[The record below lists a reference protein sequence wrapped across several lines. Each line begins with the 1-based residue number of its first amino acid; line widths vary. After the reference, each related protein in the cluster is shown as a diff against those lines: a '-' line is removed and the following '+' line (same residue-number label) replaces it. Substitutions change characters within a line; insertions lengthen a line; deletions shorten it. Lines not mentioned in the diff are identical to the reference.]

1 MPVEHHSTVLAHA
14 FGLPQPLNQPFGR
27 ALPMSTVGEA
37 LIALLEAH
45 GVDTVFGIPGVHT
58 VELYRGLARSGIRHV
73 TPRHEQG
80 AGFMADGYARASGR
94 PGVAFVITG
103 PGLTNTITAM
113 GQARADSVPML
124 VISGVNATDTLGK
137 GLGFLH
143 EMPDQR
149 GMMEKVALF
158 SERIGEAS
166 ELPASLAR
174 AFSLFASERPGPVHI
189 EIPIDV
195 MVKPGDGLMAL
206 LSNVAPPAPDQ
217 GDIARVAKLLGAAQR
232 PLILAGGGAKAAE
245 APLKRLAE
253 RLGAP
258 VVQTA
263 NARGLMYRHPLGVPA
278 SPSLKAVRALIAEA
292 DLVIAAGTE
301 FGPTDYDMYGDGSF
315 ALPANLVRIDI
326 GADQLARRPT
336 TVAIQADCGVALEAL
351 LAEIEKADVPV
362 WKEGASRA
370 EATRTAA
377 FAEIGPALQ
386 AQVRAVEAIRD
397 ALPGAI
403 IVGDSTQPIYAAN
416 LYYDPE
422 RPTGRYNAAS
432 GFGALGYGPAAAIGA
447 AIAMPDAPV
456 VCLTGDG
463 GFQFTLPELGAA
475 LDAEAPVIFVVWNNR
490 GYREI
495 ETSMLDVGVEPVGVS
510 PAPPDFCKLA
520 DAYGIAAERLA
531 GPDGLGDALL
541 RARAANRSYVIE
553 ISVE

>member
-1 MPVEHHSTVLAHA
+1 MTTL
-14 FGLPQPLNQPFGR
+14 
-27 ALPMSTVGEA
+27 GEA
-37 LIALLEAH
+37 LITLLEAH

-58 VELYRGLARSGIRHV
+58 VELYRGLARSKIRHV

-80 AGFMADGYARASGR
+80 AGFMADGYARAGGR

-143 EMPDQR
+143 ELPDQR

-158 SERIGEAS
+158 SERVTEAGQ
-166 ELPASLAR
+166 LPGALAR
-174 AFSLFASERPGPVHI
+174 AFALFSSARPGPVHI
-189 EIPIDV
+189 EIPTDV
-195 MVKPGDGLMAL
+195 MVKPADGITASLTN
-206 LSNVAPPAPDQ
+206 SAPPAPD
-217 GDIARVAKLLGAAQR
+217 GAAIAEAAGLIAAARR
-232 PLILAGGGAKAAE
+232 PLILAGGGAKRSDE
-245 APLKRLAE
+245 PLQRLAE

-263 NARGLMYRHPLGVPA
+263 NARGLLHAHPLCVPA
-278 SPSLKAVRALIAEA
+278 SPSLKAVRALMADA

-301 FGPTDYDMYGDGSF
+301 FGPTDYDGYSDGGF
-315 ALPANLVRIDI
+315 VLPANLIRIDI
-326 GADQLARRPT
+326 GADQLARRPVS
-336 TVAIQADCGVALEAL
+336 VAIQADCAEAIEAL
-351 LAEIEKADVPV
+351 LGAIGLAHVAAEQSEA
-362 WKEGASRA
+362 RA
-370 EATRTAA
+370 AAARKAA
-377 FAEIGPALQ
+377 FAELSPAYA
-386 AQVRAVEAIRD
+386 AQVNAVETIRD

-416 LYYDPE
+416 LYYDHD
-422 RPTGRYNAAS
+422 RPGGWFNAAT
-432 GFGALGYGPAAAIGA
+432 GFGALGYGPPAAIGA
-447 AIAMPDAPV
+447 ALAVPDAPV

-463 GFQFTLPELGAA
+463 GFQFTLPEIGAA

-520 DAYGIAAERLA
+520 EAYGIEAERLTQVS
-531 GPDGLGDALL
+531 GLAEALK
-541 RARAANRSYVIE
+541 RARATGKPRVIE
-553 ISVE
+553 VAVD

>member
-1 MPVEHHSTVLAHA
+1 MT
-14 FGLPQPLNQPFGR
+14 
-27 ALPMSTVGEA
+27 TIGEA
-37 LIALLEAH
+37 LITLLEAH

-58 VELYRGLARSGIRHV
+58 VELYRGLARSKIRHV

-124 VISGVNATDTLGK
+124 VISGVNAMPTLGK

-143 EMPDQR
+143 ELPDQR

-158 SERIGEAS
+158 SQRVTEAS
-166 ELPASLAR
+166 ELPGALAQ
-174 AFSLFASERPGPVHI
+174 AFALFSSSRPGPVHI
-189 EIPIDV
+189 EIPTDV
-195 MVKPGDGLMAL
+195 MVKPADGIAAL
-206 LSNVAPPAPDQ
+206 LTNAAPPAPD
-217 GDIARVAKLLGAAQR
+217 GAAIAEAAKLIAAARR
-232 PLILAGGGAKAAE
+232 PLILAGGGAKRAGE
-245 APLKRLAE
+245 PLRLLAE

-263 NARGLMYRHPLGVPA
+263 NARGLLHAHPLCVPA
-278 SPSLKAVRALIAEA
+278 SPSLKAVRALMAEA

-301 FGPTDYDMYGDGSF
+301 FGPTDYDGYSDGGF
-315 ALPANLVRIDI
+315 VLPTNLIRIDI
-326 GADQLARRPT
+326 GADQLARRP
-336 TVAIQADCGVALEAL
+336 VSVGIQADCAEAIEAL
-351 LAEIEKADVPV
+351 LPAIGPEHVAAKDGE
-362 WKEGASRA
+362 SRA
-370 EATRTAA
+370 AAARQTA
-377 FAEIGPALQ
+377 FAELSPAYA
-386 AQVRAVEAIRD
+386 AQVHAVETIRD

-416 LYYDPE
+416 LYYDHD
-422 RPTGRYNAAS
+422 RPGGWFNAAT
-432 GFGALGYGPAAAIGA
+432 GFGALGYGPPAAIGA
-447 AIAMPDAPV
+447 ALAMPGVPV

-475 LDAEAPVIFVVWNNR
+475 LDAPAPVIFVVWNNR

-520 DAYGIAAERLA
+520 EAYGIAAERLA
-531 GPDGLGDALL
+531 GTAGLADALK
-541 RARAANRSYVIE
+541 RARATGLPHVIE
-553 ISVE
+553 ITID

>member
-1 MPVEHHSTVLAHA
+1 MTTL
-14 FGLPQPLNQPFGR
+14 
-27 ALPMSTVGEA
+27 GEA

-80 AGFMADGYARASGR
+80 AGFMADGYARAGGR

-124 VISGVNATDTLGK
+124 VISGVNATATLGK

-143 EMPDQR
+143 ELPDQR

-158 SERIGEAS
+158 SERITEARQ
-166 ELPASLAR
+166 LPGVLAR
-174 AFSLFASERPGPVHI
+174 AFALFSSARPGPVHI
-189 EIPIDV
+189 EIPTDV
-195 MVKPGDGLMAL
+195 MVKPAEGIAAVRGNA
-206 LSNVAPPAPDQ
+206 APPAPAQ
-217 GDIARVAKLLGAAQR
+217 AAITEAARLCEAAER
-232 PLILAGGGAKAAE
+232 PLILAGGGAKRAE
-245 APLKRLAE
+245 AALRRLAE
-253 RLGAP
+253 ALGAP
-258 VVQTA
+258 VVETA
-263 NARGLMYRHPLGVPA
+263 NARGLLHRHPLCVPA
-278 SPSLKAVRALIAEA
+278 SASLKSVRALMADA

-301 FGPTDYDMYGDGSF
+301 FGPTDYDGYGDGGF
-315 ALPANLVRIDI
+315 VLPPRLIRIDI
-326 GADQLARRPT
+326 GADQIARRPA
-336 TVAIQADCGVALEAL
+336 TVGIEANCTEAIEAL
-351 LAEIEKADVPV
+351 LPAIGSGHAPASG
-362 WKEGASRA
+362 GAARAAAARQAARA
-370 EATRTAA
+370 ELR
-377 FAEIGPALQ
+377 PDYL
-386 AQVRAVEAIRD
+386 AQVRVVETIRD

-416 LYYDPE
+416 LYYDHD
-422 RPTGRYNAAS
+422 RPGGWFNAAT
-432 GFGALGYGPAAAIGA
+432 GFGALGYGPPAAIGA
-447 AIAMPDAPV
+447 ALAVPEAPV

-520 DAYGIAAERLA
+520 EAYGIGAERLA
-531 GPDGLGDALL
+531 GVAGLAEALR
-541 RARAANRSYVIE
+541 RARATGKPRILE
-553 ISVE
+553 ITIG